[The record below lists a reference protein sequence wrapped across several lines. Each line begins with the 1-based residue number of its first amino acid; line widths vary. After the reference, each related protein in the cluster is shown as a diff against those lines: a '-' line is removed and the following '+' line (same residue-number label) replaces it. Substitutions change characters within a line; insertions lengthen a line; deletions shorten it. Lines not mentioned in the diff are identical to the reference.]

1 MINGFPSRYINLLT
15 DFGFK
20 RIFGTEANKAF
31 LIDFLNSLLP
41 SIHQIQDL
49 TFKNT
54 ENLGYTEIDRRAI
67 FDLYCQSTT
76 GEQFIV
82 ELQKAKQRFFKDRS
96 LYYAT
101 FPIQEQSIQGNEWN
115 YSVSPVY
122 VVGILDFC
130 LEEHQ
135 DDPNYWHTVT
145 LKDEKGQVFCDKLNL
160 VYLELPKFTKSPEAL
175 ESQLEKWVYLF
186 KNLSILDEP
195 PSNLHQDNLFGE
207 FFETAEI
214 ANFSQAEQE
223 KYRSNLKYHWDWY
236 SVFETFEYSLQE
248 AEAEGREEGLAKGRE
263 EGRIEE
269 KRTVARRMKELGLST
284 AEIAACTGL
293 SEAEI
298 AAL

>member
-96 LYYAT
+96 IYYAT
-101 FPIQEQSIQGNEWN
+101 FPIQEQSIQANE
-115 YSVSPVY
+115 
-122 VVGILDFC
+122 
-130 LEEHQ
+130 
-135 DDPNYWHTVT
+135 
-145 LKDEKGQVFCDKLNL
+145 
-160 VYLELPKFTKSPEAL
+160 
-175 ESQLEKWVYLF
+175 
-186 KNLSILDEP
+186 
-195 PSNLHQDNLFGE
+195 
-207 FFETAEI
+207 
-214 ANFSQAEQE
+214 
-223 KYRSNLKYHWDWY
+223 
-236 SVFETFEYSLQE
+236 
-248 AEAEGREEGLAKGRE
+248 
-263 EGRIEE
+263 
-269 KRTVARRMKELGLST
+269 
-284 AEIAACTGL
+284 
-293 SEAEI
+293 
-298 AAL
+298 